1 MTLYNSEI
9 NLNDDFEIVSDPLFG
24 FDSNA
29 QTLFIKAIS
38 RNCSRREI
46 EELFENMEGFI
57 CLSVS
62 EPLKS

>member
-9 NLNDDFEIVSDPLFG
+9 NLNDDYEIVSDPLFG

-29 QTLFIKAIS
+29 QTLFIKSIS

-46 EELFENMEGFI
+46 EEVFEGMEGYI

-62 EPLKS
+62 EPMNS